1 MKKFYKVLS
10 AAALGALFATGVV
23 ATASCGGD
31 SSSQVNSSTL
41 ESAAKLVEVGITN
54 NGAKVSADF
63 SLPASVTEYGKTYQ
77 INWVSDN
84 TSVLS
89 FTVAYQ
95 EDGTKYFKTII
106 TRAVDKEGQPENPEY
121 AAVTYH
127 AVLTDPDTKET
138 KETTSFKLRVLK
150 EVPASVTYSKWV
162 NGGQE
167 LFDIEGYILAKVGY
181 NETYKEANIIVWDN
195 EAKGAYFI
203 YQCYLD
209 KEVYDSLEG
218 GEKVSVTN
226 ATRSV
231 YNGLIETKYGATA
244 KVDTKA
250 EKLDISTLTTDI
262 TSLVKGYSDEANQTA
277 LMYLQSSKVSLKQVK
292 VVKKNDSVATSNGK
306 YDTTMT
312 NVVTVSV
319 GGQELEVNLYQG
331 FTAFSADTT
340 KELVSTLQGK
350 LDSYVDLEG
359 YLSWGSSGPVFIVN
373 SKDAIKDSTEPV
385 DDKVQADLDEAS
397 KSVETSYA
405 TSPEDITLPT
415 KGTNGSELSY
425 AVKGEGA
432 KLEGNTLTLKVGE
445 TKQVVE
451 LTITGKLSGTTL
463 TKTVKIALGVS
474 DEDIAKEALDAL
486 SFEITQAVTRQ
497 TLVTTGDNGVTY
509 EYAVKE
515 SADGA
520 VEKKD
525 DKLIVIAGANA
536 KTATLTVT
544 AKKGDAVVTKDIN
557 ISIPAYT
564 LTTLDK
570 VNAGKDNNDQAL
582 VKDSSYVVVEGYV
595 SQSYASNNNWYISTE
610 KNAEKTLMIWYV
622 KDNYDQKVTTVNDL
636 YPVGTKVVLWGLYT
650 LYGSSA
656 ELKDVVVLSYEV
668 SNEDKAQAKVD
679 SAAKLFETEYFEAKE
694 ITLPEGVTASVTS
707 TGTTSVVVE
716 DGKVKITPTTT
727 SETVN
732 VTLSST
738 VGDATKTKEVTFTS
752 AITNTIKV
760 EAKYTGTTTTNWDD
774 GDITSKLGITDSN
787 VTIVCAKN
795 DAGTATGVNKE
806 GSVRLYSA
814 SSSNG
819 GSLVIS
825 VASGYLIKSIKLTY
839 TQSSVEPTVKSGS
852 VALEATNNKYI
863 VNSSSVVIQN
873 TATSGQVQILSI
885 LIEYDVAE

>member
-54 NGAKVSADF
+54 DGAKVSADF
-63 SLPASVTEYGKTYQ
+63 SLPATVTEYGKTYQ

-138 KETTSFKLRVLK
+138 KTTTSFKLRVLK

-167 LFDIEGYILAKVGY
+167 LFDVEGYVLAKVGY
-181 NETYKEANIIVWDN
+181 NESYKEANIIVWDN

-209 KEVYDSLEG
+209 KEVYDALEG

-331 FTAFSADTT
+331 FTAFSADST

-359 YLSWGSSGPVFIVN
+359 YLSWGSSGPVFIIN

-397 KSVETSYA
+397 ASVETSYA

-486 SFEITQAVTRQ
+486 SFEITEAVTRK

-509 EYAVKE
+509 EYVVKE

-536 KTATLTVT
+536 KTAVVTVT
-544 AKKGDAVVTKDIN
+544 AKKGDAEVNKDIT

-582 VKDSSYVVVEGYV
+582 TSNNSYVVVEGYV
-595 SQSYASNNNWYISTE
+595 SQSYASNTWYISTE
-610 KNAEKTLMIWYV
+610 KNDDKTLMIYYV
-622 KDNYDQKVTTVNDL
+622 HDNYDKNVTNVNDL
-636 YPVGTKVVLWGLYT
+636 YPVGTKVVLWGLYYDFVKNDVST
-650 LYGSSA
+650 K
-656 ELKDVVVLSYEV
+656 ELKNVVVLNYEI
-668 SNEDKAQAKVD
+668 SNEDQAQINVN
-679 SAAKLFETEYFEAKE
+679 SAAKLFETEYYEAKE
-694 ITLPEGVTASVTS
+694 ITIPEGVTASVTS

-716 DGKVKITPTTT
+716 DGKVKITPTAT
-727 SETVN
+727 SETVT

-752 AITNTIKV
+752 VLSTVKKV
-760 EAKYTGTTTTNWDD
+760 TLQASETKDVED
-774 GDITSKLGITDSN
+774 GDITSDLTTDANISITVANGSSTNKVKLTNEHI
-787 VTIVCAKN
+787 
-795 DAGTATGVNKE
+795 
-806 GSVRLYSA
+806 RLYVGTSITIA
-814 SSSNG
+814 
-819 GSLVIS
+819 
-825 VASGYLIKSIKLTY
+825 AKTGYTIKSITVTY
-839 TQSSVEPTVKSGS
+839 DSGYI
-852 VALEATNNKYI
+852 EATIKNADGTEVKAENNKY
-863 VNSSSVVIQN
+863 VLNSSSVSLNNNGSKQARI
-873 TATSGQVQILSI
+873 TSLVV
-885 LIEYDVAE
+885 EYDVAA